1 MLKKQLQA
9 AEEGQ
14 LSRAE
19 EKAFQKW
26 KPEDSMGRKVSK
38 TISSLWWAWMMC
50 GQHGPIKEQSESP

>member
-1 MLKKQLQA
+1 VLKKQLQA

-26 KPEDSMGRKVSK
+26 EPEDSMGRKVSK
-38 TISSLWWAWMMC
+38 TISS
-50 GQHGPIKEQSESP
+50 

>member
-14 LSRAE
+14 LSRVE

-26 KPEDSMGRKVSK
+26 GPEDCTGRKVSK
-38 TISSLWWAWMMC
+38 TISS
-50 GQHGPIKEQSESP
+50 